1 LGTAGYDTM
10 QEKVGSAVK
19 TGKAQALRDRCQAAL
34 GYHFGEVYT
43 YLRRARGAAQPP
55 DEREVQK
62 HLLGLVGGSREL
74 MPGCFM
80 VDQLVFTESM
90 FK

>member
-1 LGTAGYDTM
+1 M

-19 TGKAQALRDRCQAAL
+19 TSKAQALRDRCQTAL

-43 YLRRARGAAQPP
+43 FLRRARGAAQPP

-62 HLLGLVGGSREL
+62 RLLDLVGGNKGL
-74 MPGCFM
+74 LPGCFM